1 MSQASNLLGAVLG
14 LVFTL
19 VGIIIVFKVGA
30 ATLPTILFSIGD
42 IVNAFTAGSVNDTTG
57 DAILSIA
64 GLVVAVMAVLGLLFL
79 FVDAAFTAGGRRSE

>member
-1 MSQASNLLGAVLG
+1 MNAVVG

-30 ATLPTILFSIGD
+30 ATLPLILQSIGS
-42 IVNAFTAGSVNDTTG
+42 IVNAFSAGTVNDTTG

-64 GLVVAVMAVLGLLFL
+64 GLVIAVLAVLGVLFL
-79 FVDAAFTAGGRRSE
+79 FIDAAFTAGSGKSQ